1 MVRPIAS
8 PKSTLSNQLRRIR
21 VKGRKVRENKKALEY
36 LCEALKSPEKVF
48 ILDIWIGR
56 PEARLARKKTSALLA
71 ADVSDLDDGR
81 HRRGH
86 QGEKKLIYFWLLVS
100 RRASHVQQQ
109 QQQHLDLQTEGGRG
123 KKEKIKMEG
132 EGEKRKLFQWMQHF
146 CSFFLD
152 ATKLFFAP
160 HLSCQSPM
168 NGSSFI
174 WSGSNSPFVVQSSA

>member
-1 MVRPIAS
+1 MVCPIAS

-21 VKGRKVRENKKALEY
+21 VRERKVRENKKALEY

-109 QQQHLDLQTEGGRG
+109 QHLDLQTEGGRG

-132 EGEKRKLFQWMQHF
+132 EGEKRKLFSMNATF
-146 CSFFLD
+146 LFFFLD

-174 WSGSNSPFVVQSSA
+174 RSGSNSPFVVQSSA